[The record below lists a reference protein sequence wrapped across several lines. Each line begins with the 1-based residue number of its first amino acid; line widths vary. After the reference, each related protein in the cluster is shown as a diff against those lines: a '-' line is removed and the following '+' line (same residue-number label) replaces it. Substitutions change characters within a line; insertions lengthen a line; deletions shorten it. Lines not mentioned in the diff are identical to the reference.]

1 MIEDAKFEL
10 TNVQSEMLLCGC
22 FWKSPD
28 NYLMYGSAINSQNDF
43 SDSACRFYYD
53 LFVDYYLTFS
63 QSIEENK
70 VNNFASQNIERL
82 KLYKKY
88 GGYKIIKEF
97 MNMADNDDVK
107 SYYNTCKKYALLRAF
122 DEAGYP
128 VDKILNYKSFQQLNA
143 NDIYRIVRSKVDKI
157 SNKVQAIDEAILLN
171 KDAGKYI
178 DEYLKSP
185 QMGDK
190 TPWPSFNYLFKG
202 LLPGLFINSFP
213 VNNGKS
219 RFMVSLCAYET
230 LILGKKYMMIS
241 NEMTEEQIRCC
252 LLTLCVSNKEYQD
265 KHGVYMYKPEREIT
279 LGQYRDDETGEF
291 IERKMNKNG
300 EFIETQEEFVER
312 VRKKSTEYRNVQKV
326 AEWMSTNLEGKFWYY
341 DISKCYDTEE
351 VILQMKK
358 AKIVY
363 GCSGICY
370 DVLKSYGL
378 EDWSQLKLDA
388 TRISECASEL
398 GIVAFCS
405 AQTTDASQNESV
417 LDFSTNNIGASK
429 GMAQVAQCMTMGRR
443 LKKDEYNQYL
453 MLIENDE
460 WGDEVEYPLDMNKDY
475 FATLCV
481 KNRYGQRG
489 RCILFEIDLDIDRWT
504 EVGYL
509 VRNKNQ

>member
-1 MIEDAKFEL
+1 MEENAKFEL
-10 TNVQSEMLLCGC
+10 TNVQSEILLCAC

-28 NYLMYGSAINSQNDF
+28 NYLMYGSAINSQVDF
-43 SDSACRFYYD
+43 SDAATRYYYD

-63 QSIEENK
+63 QTVAENK
-70 VNNFASQNIERL
+70 VNNFASQNIERF
-82 KLYKKY
+82 KLYRQF
-88 GGYKIIKEF
+88 GGYKTIKEF

-107 SYYNTCKKYALLRAF
+107 TYYNTCKKYALLREF
-122 DEAGYP
+122 DSAGYP
-128 VDKILNYKSFQQLNA
+128 VDKILSYKSFQQLNA

-185 QMGDK
+185 QMGDL

-219 RFMVSLCAYET
+219 RFMVALCAYET
-230 LILGKKYMMIS
+230 LIMGKKYMMIS
-241 NEMTEEQIRCC
+241 NEMTEEQIRDC
-252 LLTLCVSNKEYQD
+252 LLTLCISNKEYQD
-265 KHGVYMYKPEREIT
+265 KHGIYMYKPEREIT
-279 LGQYRDDETGEF
+279 LGLYRDDATGEF
-291 IERKMNKNG
+291 MERKTNKNG
-300 EFIETQEEFVER
+300 EFTETQEEFVNR
-312 VRKKSTEYRNVQKV
+312 VYQNSTEYRNVKKV
-326 AEWMSTNLEGKFWYY
+326 AEWMDSELEGKFWFY
-341 DISKCYDTEE
+341 DISRCYDTEE

-363 GCSGICY
+363 GCTGVCY
-370 DVLKSYGL
+370 DVLKSYGI
-378 EDWSQLKLDA
+378 EEWSQLKLDA

-405 AQTTDASQNESV
+405 AQTTDASQNISV
-417 LDFSTNNIGASK
+417 LDFSTNNVGASK

-443 LKKDEYNQYL
+443 LKKEEYHEYS
-453 MLIENDE
+453 MVTYNDD
-460 WGDEVEYPLDMNKDY
+460 WGEECESDLDVNKDY
-475 FATLCV
+475 FATLCI

-489 RCILFEIDLDIDRWT
+489 RCILFEVDLDIDRWT

-509 VRNKNQ
+509 IRKST